1 MQGKEIIY
9 RIFKIVV
16 TSGGRKEMH
25 QRGTGGTRGIK
36 VLKVLLM
43 IYFLKQV
50 DRYSGFYSLYSACLL
65 YTVSCKYTYFIST
78 PPNSIVQGHK
88 NTFSIQYDQ
97 RTFIHSIVIECLYT
111 VLLYCLF

>member
-43 IYFLKQV
+43 IYFLSRLIGTRV
-50 DRYSGFYSLYSACLL
+50 FIL
-65 YTVSCKYTYFIST
+65 YTLHAYYIVSCKYTYFISM

-97 RTFIHSIVIECLYT
+97 KHLFIQ
-111 VLLYCLF
+111 